1 MSDAAYHAQERLSRS
16 KLMVFRHSPRV
27 YEDQFILK
35 KTPPKKPTNDMQI
48 GTLTHVAVL
57 QGAKL
62 DSAMAVIPNSLLS
75 ADGGIR
81 SKEARAWKAAAEAEG
96 KIVVKDDERSSTLAP
111 IIGMRDAILAHAV
124 TLDEKPISIGSIIK
138 NPSAECEKAIYW
150 DDEEFELP
158 MMALPDF
165 SLKINSEVALVM
177 DVKTIATLEN
187 AGKSIADDYWMQP
200 PHYEAGVIN
209 ATGVSR
215 VVFLFVFVEKAP
227 PYRVRVVRMSDQM
240 MEKARQKWR
249 ETLAEFKRRI
259 TINDWSDPSECDVIV
274 VDRPIWEDRL

>member
-1 MSDAAYHAQERLSRS
+1 MSDASYHAQERLSRS
-16 KLMVFRHSPRV
+16 KLMEFRHSPRV
-27 YEDQFILK
+27 YEAKFIT
-35 KTPPKKPTNDMQI
+35 KTVPFDEPTPAMQM
-48 GTLTHVAVL
+48 GTLTHCAIL

-62 DSAMAVIPNSLLS
+62 DSSMAVIPNSLLS

-81 SKEARAWKAAAEAEG
+81 SKEAKEWKAAAEADG
-96 KIVVKDDERSSTLAP
+96 KIVVKDHELASTLAP

-124 TLDEKPISIGSIIK
+124 TLDEKPISIGSIIN

-165 SLKINSEVALVM
+165 SLVVNSDVALVM

-187 AGKSIADDYWMQP
+187 AGKSIAEDYWMQP

-215 VVFLFVFVEKAP
+215 VVFLFVFVEKTP

-240 MEKARQKWR
+240 MEAARQKWR

-274 VDRPIWEDRL
+274 VDRHIWEDRL